1 MNPPNEITAEARRVI
16 SEPRDIRMAAAI
28 GRAARLELVF
38 ECRRGRTILA
48 YGYAEPPL
56 RIARTFDSH
65 GAAYTILVCA
75 GPGVFGGDFLTQSI
89 HVCRGARV
97 VLTSQ
102 AALQVHP
109 SAASSDTSAVL
120 RHLYV
125 VESGAELHCHW
136 DPVIPFTGACV
147 DQRFD
152 LRIADDSRL
161 YWSDAV
167 MAGGV
172 GRGEVW
178 QFRCFAHELVLRAG
192 ARTAY
197 LERYAVAPRDRAV
210 PRTWMAGRATHFA
223 TALVRHPAVA
233 HGMVEDAHRRLAGI
247 TDIVAGL
254 DLLESS
260 LALARFITA
269 DGASFRRA
277 RTSYREWMLGAIF
290 GRPELAGRK

>member
-1 MNPPNEITAEARRVI
+1 MSR
-16 SEPRDIRMAAAI
+16 SRDTRLAVAI

-38 ECRRGRTILA
+38 EHRRGRTVLA
-48 YGYAEPPL
+48 HGYAEPPL
-56 RIARTFDSH
+56 RIARTFDVD
-65 GAAYTILVCA
+65 GAAYAILVCA
-75 GPGVFGGDFLTQSI
+75 GPGVFGGDAHTQSI

-109 SAASSDTSAVL
+109 SAASSDVPAVL
-120 RHLYV
+120 RHSYV

-136 DPVIPFTGACV
+136 DPVIPFAGARV

-152 LRIADDSRL
+152 LQVADESRV

-167 MAGGV
+167 MAGRV
-172 GRGEVW
+172 SRGEAW
-178 QFRCFAHELVLRAG
+178 QFRRFAHELVLRVG
-192 ARTAY
+192 SRTAY
-197 LERYAVAPRDRAV
+197 LERFAVAPRDRAV
-210 PRTWMAGRATHFA
+210 ARTWIAGRGTHVA

-233 HGMVEDAHRRLAGI
+233 DGMVEDAHRRLAGI

-254 DLLESS
+254 DLLEPS
-260 LALARFITA
+260 LALARFVAA
-269 DGASFRRA
+269 DGASFDRA
-277 RTSYREWMLGAIF
+277 RTSYREWTLRSIF